1 MSRWLDHDVLQ
12 SPSRLLPNDDDL
24 SRGKTDM
31 MHHLVGW
38 LRCTILQ
45 LTFFNF
51 IVIKQSPNIMILMD
65 LSLTSIVSLVTFTE
79 MLMN

>member
-1 MSRWLDHDVLQ
+1 
-12 SPSRLLPNDDDL
+12 
-24 SRGKTDM
+24 M